1 MGKEIFGGASV
12 EGLPLSEVVRAGGFV
27 FLSGL
32 VAFGPD
38 GKIVA
43 GGIEHET
50 RAVLDEAQRLL
61 TLAGATLDDVV
72 KVNVYLTR
80 PEDFDAFNGIYR
92 VRFAKRP
99 PARISM
105 CVQLTIE
112 AHLELDMIAYIG
124 DRR

>member
-1 MGKEIFGGASV
+1 MGKEIIGGPQV
-12 EGLPLSEVVRAGGFV
+12 EGLPLSEAVRAGGFV

-38 GKIVA
+38 GKIVR
-43 GGIEHET
+43 GGIEAET

-61 TLAGATLDDVV
+61 TLAAATLDDVV
-72 KVNVYLTR
+72 KVNVYLTQ
-80 PEDFDAFNGIYR
+80 PEHFDGFNRIYR
-92 VRFAKRP
+92 QRFPRHP

-105 CVQLTIE
+105 CVGLTID
-112 AHLELDMIAYIG
+112 ALLELDMIAYIG

>member
-1 MGKEIFGGASV
+1 MGKEIIGGGSV
-12 EGLPLSEVVRAGGFV
+12 EGLPLSEAVRAGGFV

-38 GKIVA
+38 DKVVP
-43 GGIEHET
+43 GGIEAET
-50 RAVLDEAQRLL
+50 RVVLDEAERLL

-80 PEDFDAFNGIYR
+80 PEDFDGFNRMYR
-92 VRFAKRP
+92 VRFPRRP

-105 CVQLTIE
+105 CVQLTID
-112 AHLELDMIAYIG
+112 ARLELDMIAYIG
-124 DRR
+124 DRQ